1 MKQGLESKLVI
12 EQLKV
17 KEEIKI
23 GQIQVRKG
31 IKVGSVDIWIIYT
44 RII

>member
-1 MKQGLESKLVI
+1 MKWRLESKLVI

-23 GQIQVRKG
+23 GQIQVRKW
-31 IKVGSVDIWIIYT
+31 IKVCSADIWIIYV